1 MEAAPS
7 TNGTNGRT
15 TAGQFGPGN
24 RFGKGNPR
32 INRLAANH
40 QALLDCLT
48 ADEVTALARRLYDFA
63 MAGDVRAAEYLL
75 NRLCGKPLVAVPPS
89 EPESS
94 EQPRVLVL
102 DWTLKPEKAAELLEQ
117 VESGNTDGVCEML
130 RRHLGG
136 PASCH
141 T

>member
-1 MEAAPS
+1 MSTTPS
-7 TNGTNGRT
+7 TNGSNGRLHG
-15 TAGQFGPGN
+15 GQFGPGN

-75 NRLCGKPLVAVPPS
+75 NRLCGKPLVAVPPP

-94 EQPRVLVL
+94 EQPTVILL

-117 VESGNTDGVCEML
+117 VEAGNTDAVCELL
-130 RRHLGG
+130 RHHARG
-136 PASCH
+136 PSAGAG
-141 T
+141 